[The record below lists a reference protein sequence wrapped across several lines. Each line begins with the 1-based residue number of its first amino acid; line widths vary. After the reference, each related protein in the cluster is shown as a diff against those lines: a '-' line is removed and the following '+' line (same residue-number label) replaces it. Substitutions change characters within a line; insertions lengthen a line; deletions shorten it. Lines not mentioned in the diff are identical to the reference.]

1 METKDNKGEARIAL
15 SEHESKR
22 LLARYAIPIVREE
35 LVECLDDALDA
46 ARRIGFPVVLKACG
60 SGMAHKTELGVVELN
75 LGDDSAVGEAYQ
87 RIVERAPGKLDGLL
101 VQEMARG
108 NRELICGLTRDE
120 QFGPCVMLG
129 LGGIFVEAVRDVV
142 FRVAPIELRDALEMM
157 DDLKGREVLGE
168 FRGEKA
174 VDRDVLGRILIGLG
188 RIGIEEAQVRSVD
201 INPLIVRDGIPIAV
215 DALVVIDSSHAS

>member
-75 LGDDSAVGEAYQ
+75 LDDDSAVGEAYQ

-174 VDRDVLGRILIGLG
+174 VDRD
-188 RIGIEEAQVRSVD
+188 
-201 INPLIVRDGIPIAV
+201 
-215 DALVVIDSSHAS
+215 

>member
-75 LGDDSAVGEAYQ
+75 LDDDSAVGEAYQ

-215 DALVVIDSSHAS
+215 DALVVIDSSHVS

>member
-1 METKDNKGEARIAL
+1 
-15 SEHESKR
+15 

-35 LVECLDDALDA
+35 LVECLDDALEA

-75 LGDDSAVGEAYQ
+75 LDDDSAVGKAYQ

-168 FRGEKA
+168 FRGEKT

-215 DALVVIDSSHAS
+215 DALVVIDSSHVS

>member
-215 DALVVIDSSHAS
+215 DALVVIDSSHVS